1 MGRKWAIWMAG
12 LMLIFGFGVLLY
24 PTVSALVNRQNGS
37 YAIQEL
43 QQMVEG
49 MDSEKVL
56 AELED
61 ARTYNAMLRSSIN
74 REELPR
80 EEYESILD
88 FGNGILGYITIEKID
103 VKLPIY
109 HGVST
114 ETLEKGI
121 GHLPTS
127 AFPIGG
133 EGNHT
138 VLTGHTG
145 LPSAELFTNLTEL
158 AEGDCFEV
166 TVGINAVTYQ
176 VDQILVVLPSETEDL
191 MPVAGE
197 DYCTLVTC
205 TPYGVNSHR
214 LLVRGTRIEVL
225 EESPEISPEEVRSAN
240 RGISWL
246 WLLLIPIPLL
256 MILLIKRKRGQRDA

>member
-1 MGRKWAIWMAG
+1 
-12 LMLIFGFGVLLY
+12 MLILGLGVLLY
-24 PTVSALVNRQNGS
+24 PTVSSMINRQNGS

-43 QQMVEG
+43 QQRLDG
-49 MDSEKVL
+49 MDSEQML
-56 AELED
+56 AALED
-61 ARTYNAMLRSSIN
+61 ARAYNAKLCSSTN
-74 REELPR
+74 LEELPD
-80 EEYESILD
+80 EAYESILD
-88 FGNGILGYITIEKID
+88 FGNGIMGYITIEKID

-145 LPSAELFTNLTEL
+145 LPSAELFTDLTEL
-158 AEGDCFEV
+158 TEGDRFEV
-166 TVGINAVTYQ
+166 TVGTNAVTYQ

-214 LLVRGTRIEVL
+214 LLVRGSRIEAR
-225 EESPEISPEEVRSAN
+225 EATPEIISEEAEPEET
-240 RGISWL
+240 GMGWL
-246 WLLLIPIPLL
+246 WLTAIPVPVLLILL
-256 MILLIKRKRGQRDA
+256 VKRKRGCKDE